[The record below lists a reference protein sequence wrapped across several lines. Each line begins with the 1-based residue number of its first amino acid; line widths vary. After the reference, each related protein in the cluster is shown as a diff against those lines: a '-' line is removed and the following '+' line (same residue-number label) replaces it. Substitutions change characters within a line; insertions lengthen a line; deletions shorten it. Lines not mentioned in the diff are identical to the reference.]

1 MGGFVE
7 RRWVALRL
15 DTCGA
20 PLMWARV
27 VEQANNQDVLTYH
40 PCGEKVRK
48 TRSLGQKGRFTG
60 YSDKQ
65 SCLSRTREKWLRLAL
80 KVKRAP
86 ALSSRKGELSP
97 ERIYT
102 WRYYWPQDVNVSTSI
117 TGTHSILRSPTVV
130 PIQRTVALYSGTVR
144 WRA

>member
-1 MGGFVE
+1 MVRFRSVAHPPHTSKGAGRDDCLVVPSWVAVLRRTLVTTRTEVGGFVE
-7 RRWVALRL
+7 RRWVLLRL

-65 SCLSRTREKWLRLAL
+65 SCLWENQGKDGCGR
-80 KVKRAP
+80 
-86 ALSSRKGELSP
+86 
-97 ERIYT
+97 
-102 WRYYWPQDVNVSTSI
+102 
-117 TGTHSILRSPTVV
+117 HLRSSAYRP
-130 PIQRTVALYSGTVR
+130 
-144 WRA
+144 